1 MKNSK
6 SKKRKSPS
14 RQRYEVRN
22 PVVSF
27 RMSKKDY
34 ARFEAIRQ
42 KLGLSHGDVFRN
54 GLGVNE
60 VKIRSEGEIRGE
72 AYEQGKIEGFEL
84 AESIYK
90 VTYQCSICR
99 EVIDVDTDE
108 EKRAIKKYM
117 RENGWGHADCVN
129 RRY

>member
-1 MKNSK
+1 MKNK
-6 SKKRKSPS
+6 AGKKKKAPS
-14 RQRYEVRN
+14 REKYEKEN

-27 RMSKKDY
+27 RVSKKDY

-42 KLGLSHGDVFRN
+42 KLGLSHGDVYRN

-60 VKIRSEGEIRGE
+60 VKIGSEEEIREE

-90 VTYQCSICR
+90 VTYPCSNCR
-99 EVIDVDTDE
+99 EVINVDTEE
-108 EKRAIKKYM
+108 EKNAIKTYM
-117 RENGWGHADCVN
+117 REHGWGHADCVN
-129 RRY
+129 RR